1 MHLFVQEFPSQEKHT
16 YFMHDLIYMLDY
28 RGLASNSRY
37 LVVRTE
43 TFLLRETLIRLG
55 MINATFLILF
65 LKEQGDHWISDGSMS
80 VKVGTLGRG
89 GGKVS
94 PLTLNN
100 GKDKESL
107 FTFIIY
113 VQWKPVGD
121 SNEGLKFDQR
131 SQ

>member
-89 GGKVS
+89 GVRYP
-94 PLTLNN
+94 PLPSTTERTKKAYLHLSFMYS
-100 GKDKESL
+100 G
-107 FTFIIY
+107 
-113 VQWKPVGD
+113 
-121 SNEGLKFDQR
+121 
-131 SQ
+131 SQLGTPMRA